1 MNYNEAMQYIESLGK
16 FGIHLGMERITG
28 LVELLD
34 HPERK
39 IRTIHITGTNG
50 KGSVASYLS
59 HILTASGKKTACYTS
74 PHFVKYNERMSI
86 DGVDISDEDFA
97 AVTEETK
104 AAVDTFLKNG
114 GEQPTQFEV
123 ITAMAFLYFAK
134 ERWIMPSSKSA
145 WAAFGIRR
153 TSLCQSFPSL
163 RTLPWSIRTGW
174 ERPLKPLRN
183 KRPASSRIT
192 FLL

>member
-104 AAVDTFLKNG
+104 AAVDTFLKNC
-114 GEQPTQFEV
+114 V
-123 ITAMAFLYFAK
+123 L
-134 ERWIMPSSKSA
+134 
-145 WAAFGIRR
+145 
-153 TSLCQSFPSL
+153 
-163 RTLPWSIRTGW
+163 
-174 ERPLKPLRN
+174 
-183 KRPASSRIT
+183 
-192 FLL
+192 

>member
-34 HPERK
+34 LPERK
-39 IRTIHITGTNG
+39 ILTIHITGTNG

-123 ITAMAFLYFAK
+123 ITAMDFLYFA
-134 ERWIMPSSKSA
+134 
-145 WAAFGIRR
+145 
-153 TSLCQSFPSL
+153 
-163 RTLPWSIRTGW
+163 
-174 ERPLKPLRN
+174 
-183 KRPASSRIT
+183 
-192 FLL
+192 

>member
-74 PHFVKYNERMSI
+74 PTLLNIMS
-86 DGVDISDEDFA
+86 VCPS
-97 AVTEETK
+97 
-104 AAVDTFLKNG
+104 
-114 GEQPTQFEV
+114 
-123 ITAMAFLYFAK
+123 TAL
-134 ERWIMPSSKSA
+134 I
-145 WAAFGIRR
+145 
-153 TSLCQSFPSL
+153 FPMRIL
-163 RTLPWSIRTGW
+163 LP
-174 ERPLKPLRN
+174 
-183 KRPASSRIT
+183 
-192 FLL
+192 

>member
-114 GEQPTQFEV
+114 GEQPKNSGSGF
-123 ITAMAFLYFAK
+123 
-134 ERWIMPSSKSA
+134 SA
-145 WAAFGIRR
+145 GTVHPRR
-153 TSLCQSFPSL
+153 ARPQKGVRRHGSLSQNLFRSDDPQCILVCQQLCASEAL
-163 RTLPWSIRTGW
+163 R
-174 ERPLKPLRN
+174 
-183 KRPASSRIT
+183 
-192 FLL
+192 

>member
-59 HILTASGKKTACYTS
+59 HILTASGKRQRA
-74 PHFVKYNERMSI
+74 
-86 DGVDISDEDFA
+86 
-97 AVTEETK
+97 
-104 AAVDTFLKNG
+104 
-114 GEQPTQFEV
+114 
-123 ITAMAFLYFAK
+123 
-134 ERWIMPSSKSA
+134 
-145 WAAFGIRR
+145 IRR
-153 TSLCQSFPSL
+153 PTLLNIMSVCPSTAL
-163 RTLPWSIRTGW
+163 IFSM
-174 ERPLKPLRN
+174 
-183 KRPASSRIT
+183 RI
-192 FLL
+192 LLL